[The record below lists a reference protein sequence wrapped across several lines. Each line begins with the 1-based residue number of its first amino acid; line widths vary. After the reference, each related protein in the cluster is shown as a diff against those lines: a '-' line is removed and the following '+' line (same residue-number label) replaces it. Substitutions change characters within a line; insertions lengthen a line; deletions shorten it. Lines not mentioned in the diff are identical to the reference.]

1 MNPKFLILFRS
12 TKNRATNKSS
22 PKLCVEGLE
31 LIFDD
36 SPSSKKKKKKR
47 NREDRHFKYRVRFI
61 FPTLIV
67 RWIQLSAFPRRAFA
81 RLTVVEI
88 YEILRVGVRWRFR
101 ARRLRHRMS
110 CHGSTAIRIRAPP
123 LTNTYRRLFALLRTR
138 ERWYSRTRIP
148 FRNRGG

>member
-22 PKLCVEGLE
+22 TQTLCWRIRINFRWFC
-31 LIFDD
+31 IFQK
-36 SPSSKKKKKKR
+36 KKKKKKR
-47 NREDRHFKYRVRFI
+47 NRKDRHFKYRVRFI

-67 RWIQLSAFPRRAFA
+67 HWIQLSAFPRRAFA

-110 CHGSTAIRIRAPP
+110 CHGSTAIRIRALPHQHVPP
-123 LTNTYRRLFALLRTR
+123 PVCLVTYERTLILSYANT
-138 ERWYSRTRIP
+138 IP
-148 FRNRGG
+148 E